1 MRRYVYIF
9 FFQIKKTLSKET
21 NTLFGVKNSNDDQF
35 YKLLLDLSQIKPN
48 YAAMIKNGHLK
59 VTETG
64 IQMSI

>member
-1 MRRYVYIF
+1 
-9 FFQIKKTLSKET
+9 
-21 NTLFGVKNSNDDQF
+21 LFGVKHIDDDHL

-64 IQMSI
+64 IQMGM